1 MKINSNIDTI
11 YNVKMSTHFKLMHMN
26 YYIQIPQIYF
36 KSLQR
41 SPWVAYW
48 FYKNPVIK
56 KLNKYKWENNL
67 WYMNMIIIWNY
78 IKY

>member
-1 MKINSNIDTI
+1 MKVKEPCRRYMKINSNIDTI

-41 SPWVAYW
+41 SP
-48 FYKNPVIK
+48 
-56 KLNKYKWENNL
+56 
-67 WYMNMIIIWNY
+67 
-78 IKY
+78 